1 MSTSTPDVIRI
12 GNCSAFYGD
21 RLSAFEEMLTGGDL
35 DVLTG
40 DYLAEL
46 TMLILGRD
54 KLKDADTGYAKTFL
68 RQMESSM
75 GTALDRNTKIVVNAG
90 GVNPEGLGE
99 ALHKVAAELGLSPKI
114 GVVYGDDVMDRAEDL
129 GVHDALTANA
139 YLGGWGI
146 AECLAAGSDIVVT
159 GRVTDASLVV
169 GPAAWRFDWQRDDF
183 DKLAGAIAAG
193 HIIECGTQATGGN
206 FSFFDEIEDM
216 TSPGYPIAEVRA
228 DGSCII
234 TKHDGTGGAVTVE
247 TVTAQLLYE
256 VGNARYANP
265 DATLRLDSIKL
276 RQDGKDRV
284 EVSGVRGE
292 APPPTYKVCANII
305 GGHRNEMSFILTGLN
320 IDAKAELIKNQFE
333 AHLQKRPAEM
343 SWTLARTDHSDSASE
358 EEASAFLHL
367 DARDPDPKLIGRSF
381 SNTGVEI
388 ALASIPGFHT
398 TAPPQGSQPY
408 GVLVP
413 ATIPATEI
421 EHQAL
426 LPDGTTKIIEPTT
439 TTLELVDV
447 PDDYSAPPLS
457 DQPTTRA
464 ALGTIAGAR
473 SGDKGGSANV
483 GVWVRREEAW
493 PWLAQT
499 LTVDKVREL
508 LPEAADL
515 TIRRQPLPNLNAV
528 NFVIEGI
535 LGLGVA
541 QKARFDAQAKA
552 IGEWLRSRVVDIP
565 DSLL

>member
-1 MSTSTPDVIRI
+1 MSGTTPDVMKI

-21 RLSAFEEMLTGGDL
+21 RFSAFEEMLVGGDL

-54 KLKDADTGYAKTFL
+54 KLKNPETGYAKTFL

-75 GTALDRNTKIVVNAG
+75 GTALDREVKIVVNAG
-90 GVNPEGLGE
+90 GLNPKGLGE
-99 ALHKVAAELGLSPKI
+99 ALRTLSDKLGLAPKI
-114 GVVYGDDVMDRAEDL
+114 GVVDGDDVMDRAESL
-129 GVHDALTANA
+129 GVANALTANA

-146 AECLAAGSDIVVT
+146 SECLGAGADIVVT

-169 GPAAWRFDWQRDDF
+169 GPAAWRFGWARDDF
-183 DKLAGAIAAG
+183 DELAGAVVAG

-206 FSFFDEIEDM
+206 YSFFSEIEDM
-216 TSPGYPIAEVRA
+216 TKPGYPIAEVRA
-228 DGSCII
+228 DGSSII
-234 TKHDGTGGAVTVE
+234 TKHPRTGGAVTVE

-265 DATLRLDSIKL
+265 DSTTRLDSIQL

-292 APPPTYKVCANII
+292 APPPTLKVCANII
-305 GGHRNEMSFILTGLN
+305 GGHRNEMTFILTGLN
-320 IDAKAELIKNQFE
+320 IDEKADLIKDQFE
-333 AHLQKRPAEM
+333 AELRSKPAEI
-343 SWTLARTDHSDSASE
+343 SWTLARTDHADSAVQ

-367 DARDPDPKLIGRSF
+367 DARDPDPKVVGRSF
-381 SNTGVEI
+381 SNTGVAI

-398 TAPPQGSQPY
+398 TTPPTDSQPY

-413 ATIPATEI
+413 ATIPATDV
-421 EHQAL
+421 EHRVTL
-426 LPDGTTKIIEPTT
+426 HDGTTRVIPATDASRE
-439 TTLELVDV
+439 
-447 PDDYSAPPLS
+447 LS
-457 DQPTTRA
+457 DVLDEYDIPAAAEQPTKRVP
-464 ALGTIAGAR
+464 LGTVAGAR

-483 GVWVRREEAW
+483 GVWARNDDVW
-493 PWLAQT
+493 PWLAHT
-499 LTVDKVREL
+499 LTVDRLREL
-508 LPEAADL
+508 LPETADL
-515 TIRRQPLPNLNAV
+515 VVRRQLLPNLRAV

-541 QKARFDAQAKA
+541 QNARFDPQAKA

-565 DSLL
+565 EAFL

>member
-1 MSTSTPDVIRI
+1 MSPTTPDAIRI

-21 RLSAFEEMLTGGDL
+21 RLSAFEEMLIGGNL

-54 KLKDADTGYAKTFL
+54 KLKDPNTGYAKTFL
-68 RQMESSM
+68 RQMEGSM
-75 GTALDRNTKIVVNAG
+75 GTALDRRTKIVVNAG
-90 GVNPEGLGE
+90 GLNPEGLGE
-99 ALHKVAAELGLSPKI
+99 ALHKVAAQLGLSPKI

-146 AECLAAGSDIVVT
+146 AECLAGGSDIVVT

-169 GPAAWRFDWQRDDF
+169 GPAAWRFNWQREDF
-183 DKLAGAIAAG
+183 DKLAGAVAAG

-206 FSFFDEIEDM
+206 FSFFNEIEDM

-247 TVTAQLLYE
+247 TITAQLLYE

-265 DATLRLDSIKL
+265 DATLRLDSIQL

-284 EVSGVRGE
+284 EVSGVQGE

-305 GGHRNEMSFILTGLN
+305 GGHRNEMTFILTGLN
-320 IDAKAELIKNQFE
+320 IDAKADLIKTQFE
-333 AHLQKRPAEM
+333 AHLQKQPAEM
-343 SWTLARTDHSDSASE
+343 SWTLARTDHPDSPSE

-367 DARDPDPKLIGRSF
+367 DARDPDPKVVGRAF

-413 ATIPATEI
+413 ATVPAIEI
-421 EHQAL
+421 EHRVL
-426 LPDGTTKIIEPTT
+426 LPDGTTKLIEPTT
-439 TTLELVDV
+439 TTRELVDV
-447 PDDYSAPPLS
+447 VDEYAAPPLG
-457 DQPTTRA
+457 DRPTRRA

-483 GVWVRREEAW
+483 GVWVRRDDAW

-515 TIRRQPLPNLNAV
+515 IIHRQLLPNLSAV

-565 DSLL
+565 QDLL

>member
-1 MSTSTPDVIRI
+1 MSTATPDAIRI

-21 RLSAFEEMLTGGDL
+21 RISAFEEMLIGGDL

-54 KLKDADTGYAKTFL
+54 KLKDASTGYAKTFL
-68 RQMESSM
+68 RQMEGSM
-75 GTALDRNTKIVVNAG
+75 GTALDRQTKIVVNAG
-90 GVNPEGLGE
+90 GLNPEGLGE
-99 ALHKVAAELGLSPKI
+99 ALHKVAAKLGLSPNI
-114 GVVYGDDVMDRAEDL
+114 GVVYGDDLMDRAEDL
-129 GVHDALTANA
+129 GVHSALTANA

-146 AECLAAGSDIVVT
+146 AECLAGGADIVVT

-169 GPAAWRFDWQRDDF
+169 GPAAWRFNWQREDF
-183 DKLAGAIAAG
+183 DKLAGAVAAG

-206 FSFFDEIEDM
+206 FSFFKEIEDM

-265 DATLRLDSIKL
+265 DSTLRLDSIQL

-305 GGHRNEMSFILTGLN
+305 GGHRNEMTFILTGLN
-320 IDAKAELIKNQFE
+320 IDAKAELIKTQFE
-333 AHLQKRPAEM
+333 AHLKKRPAEM
-343 SWTLARTDHSDSASE
+343 SWTLARTDHPDSPVQ

-367 DARDPDPKLIGRSF
+367 DARDPDPKVVGRAF

-398 TAPPQGSQPY
+398 TAPPGGSQPY

-413 ATIPATEI
+413 ATIPATDI
-421 EHQAL
+421 EHRVL
-426 LPDGTTKIIEPTT
+426 MPDGTSKVIEPTT
-439 TTLELVDV
+439 TTRELVDV
-447 PDDYSAPPLS
+447 VDDYDVSPPAE
-457 DQPTTRA
+457 QPTKRA

-483 GVWVRREEAW
+483 GVWVRREQAF
-493 PWLAQT
+493 PWLVHT
-499 LTVDKVREL
+499 LTIAKVREL

-515 TIRRQPLPNLNAV
+515 VIHRQPLPNLNAV

-552 IGEWLRSRVVDIP
+552 IGEWLRSRVVEIP
-565 DSLL
+565 EAFL